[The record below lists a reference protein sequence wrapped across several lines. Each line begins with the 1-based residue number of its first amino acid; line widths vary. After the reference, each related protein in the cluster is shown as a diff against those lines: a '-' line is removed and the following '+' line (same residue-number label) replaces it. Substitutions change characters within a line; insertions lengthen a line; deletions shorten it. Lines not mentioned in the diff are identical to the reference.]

1 MSKTFKQLQDY
12 VKAGVGEYNDK
23 TYPLLLLKD
32 DINRSYQK
40 VQRDLR
46 PLAIKS
52 FTKEAISSGAI
63 FAVPSDLSNDPNA
76 IIDVLASNA
85 GTRGSVSASYTDPTA
100 NLTFT
105 AKEPGTTGIVI
116 YANGVLA
123 EPTAGTVNIDA
134 IYTTFWTLYY
144 TVKSDDL
151 TCNQIL
157 ALLNAHPIFGNL
169 VTVSTSTPSVKPKP
183 SEGQVLNVSAG
194 TGANWYP
201 ADEWSIGKYN
211 RLQGDSFRAGT
222 TYEPKWCLK
231 GDSSGSRMMYMYPNT
246 ITYTKLHY
254 YYVVADLSSDS
265 DVCAIPQEFEE
276 LLLIDSLR
284 RAFGRLGDA
293 QRKELAEKNYMERIK
308 AEFDKYGI
316 ELQNTKA
323 DNERI
328 KSND

>member
-85 GTRGSVSASYTDPTA
+85 GTRGYATLSYTVPTA
-100 NLTFT
+100 DLTFT
-105 AKEPGTTGIVI
+105 AKEPGTTGILV
-116 YANGVLA
+116 ATSVGA
-123 EPTAGTVNIDA
+123 STGNI
-134 IYTTFWTLYY
+134 IVSCVYTTYWTI
-144 TVKSDDL
+144 TVYMQDNDL
-151 TCNQIL
+151 TCNQIC
-157 ALLNAHPIFGNL
+157 ALINADPVAGNL
-169 VTVSTSTPSVKPKP
+169 VTVTTTTGTEKPAP
-183 SEGQVLNVSAG
+183 GRTVTGSISAG

-201 ADEWSIGKYN
+201 ADEWSIGQYN